1 MIAPVPTSIARMT
14 RVLLAEDDPAISE
27 PLARALRRE
36 GYEVEVRADGR
47 EALEAARDSPDL
59 LVLDLGL
66 PTMDGLEVCR
76 RLRGEGYTVPVL
88 VLTARAD
95 EVDTVVGLDAGA
107 DDYVTKP
114 FRLAE
119 LLARVRALLRRNPAE
134 TSPSTDQLRID
145 PDGRRAWFQD
155 QELQLTAKEFDLLR
169 VLVREQG
176 KVVSREQLMRE
187 IWETAWFGSTKTLDM
202 HISVLRRKLGDD
214 ATQPRYISTVR
225 GVGFR
230 FERPED

>member
-1 MIAPVPTSIARMT
+1 MT

-36 GYEVEVRADGR
+36 GYEVDVRADGQA
-47 EALEAARDSPDL
+47 ALAGASENPDL
-59 LVLDLGL
+59 MLLDLGL
-66 PTMDGLEVCR
+66 PHIDGLEVCR
-76 RLRGEGYTVPVL
+76 RIRADGCTVPVL
-88 VLTARAD
+88 ILTARAD
-95 EVDTVVGLDAGA
+95 EVDLVVGLDAGA

-119 LLARVRALLRRNPAE
+119 LLARVRALLRRHPTDADPASAA
-134 TSPSTDQLRID
+134 SPVVRID
-145 PDGRRAWFQD
+145 PDGRQAFFNEK
-155 QELQLTAKEFDLLR
+155 ELQLTAKEFDLLR

-187 IWETAWFGSTKTLDM
+187 VWDTVWFGSTKTLDM

-214 ATQPRYISTVR
+214 AAEPRYIATVR

-230 FERPED
+230 FERG

>member
-1 MIAPVPTSIARMT
+1 MT

-36 GYEVEVRADGR
+36 GYDVDVRADGR
-47 EALEAARDSPDL
+47 AALEGVQQNPDL
-59 LVLDLGL
+59 VVLDLGL
-66 PTMDGLEVCR
+66 PYIDGLEVCR
-76 RLRGEGYTVPVL
+76 RIRAEGRSVPVL
-88 VLTARAD
+88 ILTGRSD
-95 EVDTVVGLDAGA
+95 EGDLVVGLDAGA

-119 LLARVRALLRRNPAE
+119 LLARVRALLRRHPIDPGSSDAVV
-134 TSPSTDQLRID
+134 RID
-145 PDGRRAWFQD
+145 SDGRRAFFNED
-155 QELQLTAKEFDLLR
+155 ELQLTAKEFDLLR

-176 KVVSREQLMRE
+176 KVVSREQLLRE
-187 IWETAWFGSTKTLDM
+187 IWDTVWFGSTKTLDM

-214 ATQPRYISTVR
+214 AAKPRYIATVR

-230 FERPED
+230 FEPDDRG

>member
-1 MIAPVPTSIARMT
+1 MT

-36 GYEVEVRADGR
+36 GYDVDVRGDGR
-47 EALEAARDSPDL
+47 VALEGARENPDL
-59 LVLDLGL
+59 VVLDLGL
-66 PTMDGLEVCR
+66 PFIDGLEVCR
-76 RLRGEGYTVPVL
+76 QMRAMGKTVPVL

-119 LLARVRALLRRNPAE
+119 LLARVRALLRRNPSDVA
-134 TSPSTDQLRID
+134 PSSEQLRID
-145 PDGRRAWFQD
+145 PDGRRAWFMD
-155 QELQLTAKEFDLLR
+155 QEMQLTAKEFDLLR

-230 FERPED
+230 FERPDS